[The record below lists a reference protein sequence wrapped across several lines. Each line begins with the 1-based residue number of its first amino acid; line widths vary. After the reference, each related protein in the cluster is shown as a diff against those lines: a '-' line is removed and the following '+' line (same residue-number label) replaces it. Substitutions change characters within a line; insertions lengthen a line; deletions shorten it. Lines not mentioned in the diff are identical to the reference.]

1 MAAKKSPSRGS
12 RGRTDKVKFDL
23 VDVLRVRVVGPFRLH
38 VSFSDGSSGEMDFSS
53 RFKGTGPMV
62 QPLKDPAY
70 FAKVFIEMGAL
81 TWPNGYDWDPIALHM
96 DMRNAGVLS
105 ARSAAAE

>member
-1 MAAKKSPSRGS
+1 MAVQKSPSRGS
-12 RGRTDKVKFDL
+12 RGRTDKVSFDL

-38 VSFSDGSSGEMDFSS
+38 VTFSDGSSGEMDFSD
-53 RFKGTGPMV
+53 RIKGAGPMLK
-62 QPLKDPAY
+62 PLKDSAY

-96 DMRNAGVLS
+96 TMRDAGMLN
-105 ARSAAAE
+105 RRAAAE